1 MRLNIGAV
9 WLACADVNGKVSRSS
24 QHRSPGLEE
33 HEEPDCMC
41 LVDDFLLAAD
51 AYIQRQRRSMRFPR
65 SMLKKRWI
73 EAIEMFREKKSE
85 DFLWKWM

>member
-1 MRLNIGAV
+1 
-9 WLACADVNGKVSRSS
+9 
-24 QHRSPGLEE
+24 
-33 HEEPDCMC
+33 MC